1 MQKCKPESSQLW
13 RLSLRLA
20 RWPLRMCFK
29 SCSRQHLWCN
39 RQNNSQWLPFISN
52 PFSCKFEELKPSLSS
67 KCEDVNAEVL
77 KTNQINEFG
86 WRLKKASRPRKKC
99 VLFFSKGKIQYTR
112 WEIVDF
118 SCKNVILVGYHVRV
132 VGFGRKSLKLEF
144 ESKMER
150 QFISALR
157 PEHFSDNLD

>member
-1 MQKCKPESSQLW
+1 MPRFW
-13 RLSLRLA
+13 RRT
-20 RWPLRMCFK
+20 K
-29 SCSRQHLWCN
+29 
-39 RQNNSQWLPFISN
+39 
-52 PFSCKFEELKPSLSS
+52 
-67 KCEDVNAEVL
+67 
-77 KTNQINEFG
+77 INEFG

-118 SCKNVILVGYHVRV
+118 SCKNVIVVGYHVQV

-150 QFISALR
+150 QFSSALR